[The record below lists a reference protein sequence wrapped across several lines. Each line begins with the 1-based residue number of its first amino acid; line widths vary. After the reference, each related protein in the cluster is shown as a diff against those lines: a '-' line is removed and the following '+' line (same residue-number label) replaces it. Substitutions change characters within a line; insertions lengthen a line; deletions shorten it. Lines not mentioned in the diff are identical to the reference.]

1 MKAICLAGLPKMG
14 SQNLRRVR
22 RMSTDKQEGSSRCH
36 SIHRMEEE
44 SSHSLEESYVC
55 PSWIIRYQ
63 CVGKGEAM
71 AKAAQLYKGRL
82 LK

>member
-1 MKAICLAGLPKMG
+1 
-14 SQNLRRVR
+14 
-22 RMSTDKQEGSSRCH
+22 MSTDKQEGSSRCH

-71 AKAAQLYKGRL
+71 AKAAQYTKGDCSN
-82 LK
+82 K